1 MGCFSFISA
10 LPHLLIH
17 EEMEKDVQRREYKP
31 RRPISIPLTVPW
43 PWGEL
48 IPGQCAK
55 LHELQY
61 PPIGWTLAST
71 LTEKR
76 RGPRAVSPRTRQG
89 GASRHNDTHWKM
101 KSWRDQVAYP
111 RAQREQSG
119 SREADANLKHCL
131 CICSTV
137 ASFSFFTLK
146 AKWSMVIKR
155 SKKSC
160 LAPAWRSFTL
170 FPLAKM
176 QKPKKKQQNTLQPW
190 IMFDKEDLWLCILL
204 AWSDNQDNR

>member
-1 MGCFSFISA
+1 MGCFSFIAA
-10 LPHLLIH
+10 LPHLLIL

-89 GASRHNDTHWKM
+89 GASHHNDTHWKM
-101 KSWRDQVAYP
+101 KSWRGQAASP

-119 SREADANLKHCL
+119 SREADANLKRCL
-131 CICSTV
+131 CVCSTV

-146 AKWSMVIKR
+146 AKWSTVIKR
-155 SKKSC
+155 SKKVMSGASVEVFHIVSSSKDAKAKKETTKH
-160 LAPAWRSFTL
+160 LAAV
-170 FPLAKM
+170 
-176 QKPKKKQQNTLQPW
+176 NYV
-190 IMFDKEDLWLCILL
+190 LWLCILL
-204 AWSDNQDNR
+204 AWSDGARR